1 MTTKKSSHEKQY
13 HDALRQRARAG
24 DPMARGMLADERA
37 LKNLRKDIESQEKHL
52 DDRIKEYHA
61 TAMQRRNTIE

>member
-1 MTTKKSSHEKQY
+1 
-13 HDALRQRARAG
+13 
-24 DPMARGMLADERA
+24 MARGMLADERA